1 MRAVALLWLAVALVC
16 AQTVTRH
23 HRGAWPLPS
32 PPPSAYNISG
42 VPWNQQI
49 NDFDCGAASSQMVLQ
64 YYAQSQAEFE
74 ALDQNDIMNVARTS
88 YESGTWT
95 TDIVWAAALPGY

>member
-1 MRAVALLWLAVALVC
+1 
-16 AQTVTRH
+16 
-23 HRGAWPLPS
+23 
-32 PPPSAYNISG
+32 
-42 VPWNQQI
+42 
-49 NDFDCGAASSQMVLQ
+49 MVLQ